1 MSSSR
6 PDPVKPEPVTMAEGR
21 GAVTLA
27 APEAVLEAG
36 AVTIPREAPAPVLA
50 AAPPPRRAWAP
61 LLQAAPLW
69 LVLLLFFVFPLLATG
84 VVSLWNYTEYSLVPD
99 ITQRNYVEMF
109 EGCGTFSDGLCTTF
123 RTYLSTLRLC
133 GMVWAIT
140 LLLGFTV
147 AYFLCFHIRSDGM
160 RMALFLLCTAP
171 FLTSNVI
178 RMISWI
184 PLLGREGVVNHALLA
199 MRLVDQ
205 PQDWLLFSEFSVVLA
220 FVHLYTLFVVVP
232 VFNSMMRI
240 DHRLLEAARDAG
252 ASAWQTIWH
261 VVVPLAKPGLV
272 IGSIFVIVLVMG
284 DFVTIGVM
292 GGQQIASV
300 GKVIQVQMSY
310 LQFPAA
316 AAQAVV
322 LLALVLVI
330 IAVMTKLVDIRREL

>member
-1 MSSSR
+1 MSSS
-6 PDPVKPEPVTMAEGR
+6 
-21 GAVTLA
+21 L
-27 APEAVLEAG
+27 PEAADVVGGPA
-36 AVTIPREAPAPVLA
+36 AAPAPLTAV
-50 AAPPPRRAWAP
+50 AAPTARRSWAP
-61 LLQAAPLW
+61 LLQATPLW
-69 LVLLLFFVFPLLATG
+69 LVLLFFFVFPLLATG

-99 ITQRNYVEMF
+99 VTQRNYVEMF
-109 EGCGTFSDGLCTTF
+109 EGCTDLSNGLCTTF
-123 RTYLSTLRLC
+123 RTYISTLRLC

-147 AYFLCFHIRSDGM
+147 AYFLCFHVRSDGM

-184 PLLGREGVVNHALLA
+184 PLLGREGAVNQFLVAA
-199 MRLVDQ
+199 RLVDA
-205 PQDWLLFSEFSVVLA
+205 PQDWLLFSQFSVVLA

-252 ASAWQTIWH
+252 ASGWQTLWH
-261 VVVPLAKPGLV
+261 VVVPLTKPGIV

-292 GGQQIASV
+292 GGQQIASI
-300 GKVIQVQMSY
+300 GKIIQVQMSY

-322 LLALVLVI
+322 LLALVLLV

>member
-1 MSSSR
+1 M
-6 PDPVKPEPVTMAEGR
+6 
-21 GAVTLA
+21 
-27 APEAVLEAG
+27 
-36 AVTIPREAPAPVLA
+36 
-50 AAPPPRRAWAP
+50 AP
-61 LLQAAPLW
+61 LLQAAPLA
-69 LVLLLFFVFPLLATG
+69 LVLLLFFVFPLLATA

-109 EGCGTFSDGLCTTF
+109 EGCSNLSDGLCTTF

-140 LLLGFTV
+140 TLLGFTIS
-147 AYFLCFHIRSDGM
+147 YFLAFHIRSETA

-171 FLTSNVI
+171 FFTSNVI
-178 RMISWI
+178 RMISWL
-184 PLLGREGVVNHALLA
+184 PLLGREGVVNQALVA
-199 MRLVDQ
+199 TGLVDQ
-205 PQDWLLFSEFSVVLA
+205 PQDWLLFSEFSVVVA
-220 FVHLYTLFVVVP
+220 FVHLYTLFVTVP

-240 DHRLLEAARDAG
+240 DRRLMEAAQDAG
-252 ASAWQTIWH
+252 ASPWQTLWH
-261 VVVPLAKPGLV
+261 VVIPLTKPGLV

-292 GGQQIASV
+292 GGQQIASI

-322 LLALVLVI
+322 LLGLVLMV
-330 IAVMTKLVDIRREL
+330 IAVMTRLIDIRREL

>member
-1 MSSSR
+1 MPSS
-6 PDPVKPEPVTMAEGR
+6 PD
-21 GAVTLA
+21 
-27 APEAVLEAG
+27 
-36 AVTIPREAPAPVLA
+36 LA
-50 AAPPPRRAWAP
+50 AAGGVPKAAPTAAPARRSWAP
-61 LLQAAPLW
+61 LLQSAPLW
-69 LVLLLFFVFPLLATG
+69 AVLLLFFVFPLLATA
-84 VVSLWNYTEYSLVPD
+84 VVSLWDYTEYSLVPD
-99 ITQRNYVEMF
+99 VVSRNYVEMF
-109 EGCGTFSDGLCTTF
+109 EGCGDLSGGLCTTF
-123 RTYLSTLRLC
+123 RTYISTLRLC
-133 GMVWAIT
+133 GMVWAVT
-140 LLLGFTV
+140 LVLGFV
-147 AYFLCFHIRSDGM
+147 VSYFLCFHVRSDGM

-184 PLLGREGVVNHALLA
+184 PLLGREGVVNQALVALRLA
-199 MRLVDQ
+199 ER

-240 DHRLLEAARDAG
+240 DRRLLEAARDAG
-252 ASAWQTIWH
+252 AGAWQTIWH

-322 LLALVLVI
+322 LLALVLVV